1 MLRHETRPPF
11 CPPVHGGR
19 MENIMRSPYH
29 GTTILAVRREGKVCI
44 AGDGQLTLEDTIIKN
59 SGRKVRKLF
68 DGKVLVGYAGGAAD
82 ALALLDVFEVKLKQ
96 YDGDLTRAVIE
107 VAKEWRLDRNLR
119 RLEADLVVMDA
130 EKMFLLS
137 GLGEI
142 VEPDDDVVALGSGGT
157 YAVAAARA
165 LMRHTNLS
173 AREIALAAMNIAAK
187 ICVYTNDRIT
197 FEELD

>member
-1 MLRHETRPPF
+1 MHSQF
-11 CPPVHGGR
+11 
-19 MENIMRSPYH
+19 H
-29 GTTILAVRREGKVCI
+29 GTTILALRRDGKACI
-44 AGDGQLTLEDTIIKN
+44 AGDGQLTLEDTIVKS

-82 ALALLDVFEVKLKQ
+82 ALALLDVFEAKLKQ

-137 GLGEI
+137 GLGEVI
-142 VEPDDDVVALGSGGT
+142 EPDDDMVGLGSGGS
-157 YAVAAARA
+157 YALAAARA
-165 LMRHTNLS
+165 LMQHTVLS
-173 AREIALAAMNIAAK
+173 AREIAVAAMSIAAK

-197 FEELD
+197 VEELE